1 MSVMTFEDM
10 WKGITSLPSPAIEF
24 IPQELSEETK
34 IRLASLG
41 AERCEKIVSDAIGAI
56 EKGSVEKIETLINR
70 NISPR

>member
-1 MSVMTFEDM
+1 MVTFEDM
-10 WKGITSLPSPAIEF
+10 WKGITSLPSSAIEF
-24 IPQELSEETK
+24 VPQELSEETK
-34 IRLASLG
+34 MQLASLG